1 MGTFESSGRLK
12 EVLGGFFEYLMTVDD
27 MAKKLL
33 ASKMILK
40 FNYSEP
46 DLTITIDLKGEKAII
61 TYNDTVTAPEVQMS
75 MKADVA
81 HRFWFGK
88 VNLIMALARREMI
101 AKGPIPKILKLLPVI
116 KPAYDLYPKYLKEK
130 WRILGVIAVS
140 LMFFVHCGGEVTT
153 TAFAQDAGQEGAVDV
168 SYKDAAITSADGNVG
183 VDAGFA
189 GNGTTIEIP
198 TGFTAAQC
206 KFTAAAANLDG
217 SAISTSVSINHETG
231 EVICQKLVQERVEIP
246 PETVDCV
253 ASYTVICVK

>member
-1 MGTFESSGRLK
+1 MATFENSGRLK
-12 EVLGGFFEYLMTVDD
+12 EVLGGFFEYLMTVDE

-40 FNYSEP
+40 FTYSEP
-46 DLTITIDLKGEKAII
+46 DLTITIDLKGEKAVI
-61 TYNDTVTAPEVQMS
+61 TYNDTVTVPEVQMS

-153 TAFAQDAGQEGAVDV
+153 TAFAQDAGQEGA
-168 SYKDAAITSADGNVG
+168 
-183 VDAGFA
+183 
-189 GNGTTIEIP
+189 
-198 TGFTAAQC
+198 
-206 KFTAAAANLDG
+206 
-217 SAISTSVSINHETG
+217 
-231 EVICQKLVQERVEIP
+231 
-246 PETVDCV
+246 
-253 ASYTVICVK
+253 